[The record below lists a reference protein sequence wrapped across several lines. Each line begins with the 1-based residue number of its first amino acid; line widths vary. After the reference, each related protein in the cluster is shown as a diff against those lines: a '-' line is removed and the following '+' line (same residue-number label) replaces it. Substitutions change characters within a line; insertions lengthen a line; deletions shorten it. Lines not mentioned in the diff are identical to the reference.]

1 MDTPVVRFNAVMQES
16 IAGWELPEV
25 KLRLK
30 KVTELP
36 MSKILNHV
44 SVKFETLFPSHKN
57 QTNI

>member
-1 MDTPVVRFNAVMQES
+1 MDTTVLLFNAVKQES

-36 MSKILNHV
+36 MSKVLNHV